1 MQHLKLKFLCYP
13 GQSLGA
19 LGRGTNLVHHSEQF
33 GEKSR
38 RFFVSCHN
46 RRVNDPTWIPRLVRG
61 IQGSRPGIRSL
72 DPADTPRDVGKLD
85 LPGDCD
91 RVRFF
96 AEFTMTWGIMVLLA
110 LLFCSPVI
118 SLAAQKHDLRNTRH
132 CEVILF
138 NPKFK
143 LSVYSTI
150 GLNACPE
157 TSWVK
162 MTVSRVKQ
170 ETGVFFA
177 YLSGPRYLVIDDFE
191 NPLIAKSASRLL
203 GGIQMREAAVLH
215 PNLMDIIRGAEPYRE
230 HIVERRTTWIYQAGH
245 PVYALINPKGQ
256 VFVMQSYSVEI
267 SPLTQAALADLGT
280 QLVLPKGWRF
290 RTTVLTKDMHLTT
303 VDNKSVVILDSLLNS
318 YQLTKNDFLQ

>member
-1 MQHLKLKFLCYP
+1 MQHLKIKFLCYP

-19 LGRGTNLVHHSEQF
+19 LGRGTHLVLHSEQF
-33 GEKSR
+33 GAKSR
-38 RFFVSCHN
+38 RFF
-46 RRVNDPTWIPRLVRG
+46 T
-61 IQGSRPGIRSL
+61 
-72 DPADTPRDVGKLD
+72 
-85 LPGDCD
+85 
-91 RVRFF
+91 RFRMMWG
-96 AEFTMTWGIMVLLA
+96 AMTLSVLLLCLPA
-110 LLFCSPVI
+110 I
-118 SLAAQKHDLRNTRH
+118 SLGSERQELRNTRH

-157 TSWVK
+157 TSWEK

-170 ETGVFFA
+170 ETGVFFV

-191 NPLIAKSASRLL
+191 NPLVAKSASRLL

-215 PNLMDIIRGAEPYRE
+215 PNLMDIIHGAEPYRE
-230 HIVERRTTWIYQAGH
+230 HVVERRTTWIYQAGH
-245 PVYALINPKGQ
+245 PIYALINPKGQ

-267 SPLTQAALADLGT
+267 SPLTQAGLADLGK

-290 RTTVLTKDMHLTT
+290 RTTVLAKEMHLTT

-318 YQLTKNDFLQ
+318 YQLAKNDLLQPIKSS